1 MQIYVYADIYKY
13 TYTQICERLVCS
25 CLSIC
30 PFIYVISNYFCN
42 TMMLYCHETHFIFHQ
57 SLWKWW
63 SEIIYPVLVNGLGFL
78 FLLQQNE
85 RIAWQIHIHYYNR
98 CTAVI
103 LVWSC
108 LIFVLIKKNILSYD
122 KVWNEKSW
130 RISFLFCKGSCSDW
144 KYVWPPNL
152 TSFCENSCKVQ
163 ECFGTYDFVWD
174 LCKSEDIYF

>member
-1 MQIYVYADIYKY
+1 MQTYINIYTYKY
-13 TYTQICERLVCS
+13 ARDWFAAI

-30 PFIYVISNYFCN
+30 SFIYVISNNFCN

-103 LVWSC
+103 VRSC
-108 LIFVLIKKNILSYD
+108 LIFVLIKKNILSFD
-122 KVWNEKSW
+122 KLWNEKSW
-130 RISFLFCKGSCSDW
+130 CIFFLFCKSSCSDW
-144 KYVWPPNL
+144 KYAWPPNF

-163 ECFGTYDFVWD
+163 ECLGAYAFVWD
-174 LCKSEDIYF
+174 LYKSEDIYF